1 VRHSL
6 TPRSP
11 RNVTNASP
19 GGFSRRLLSAA
30 SLGGFLI
37 AALLL
42 ADRAATGQQ
51 RLNFLLADPTFVI
64 TSVSYTDGNGVV
76 QTMNFDAKTQKAQ
89 IPAVAC
95 KNAITI
101 NGTITP
107 TAANT
112 MINGDVKYTSLKAGL
127 PVVTA
132 APKLDGKGGWTLSV
146 PAASLAPNTTNNVG
160 TIDNLNNDN
169 KIVINNTSITTTPT
183 VVQIAA
189 AP

>member
-1 VRHSL
+1 M
-6 TPRSP
+6 
-11 RNVTNASP
+11 
-19 GGFSRRLLSAA
+19 
-30 SLGGFLI
+30 
-37 AALLL
+37 
-42 ADRAATGQQ
+42 
-51 RLNFLLADPTFVI
+51 LADPTFVI
-64 TSVSYTDGNGVV
+64 TSVSYTDDKGVV
-76 QTMNFDAKTQKAQ
+76 QTMNFDPDTNKAQ

-112 MINGDVKYTSLKAGL
+112 MINGEVDYAPDNKTGFK
-127 PVVTA
+127 VVGA

-146 PAASLAPNTTNNVG
+146 PAASLAPNTTNSVY
-160 TIDNLNNDN
+160 TSDNLNKLN
-169 KIVINNTSITTTPT
+169 KIVINNTSITTMPT